1 MGVCA
6 ARDYPVRGLAG
17 HGGNVVEV
25 GIVVQYGCAVVL
37 GRGGGEQVHHAG
49 GAVLAC
55 GGEKR
60 LDLAGPAGDLVGAGE
75 LDQLTAYS
83 EDPLVSPGLAGR
95 VAQFQVDRHE
105 RRQHAVG
112 GQPPQPRLG
121 RRDPT
126 LDRVGRGVGQVQ
138 RRHRRAPRITSSS
151 RTVSARDR
159 GVDDLGVSLTVGRP
173 FAARMAGRG
182 PVPVVS
188 RRLPRPPPVLVAQ
201 A

>member
-1 MGVCA
+1 VCA

-95 VAQFQVDRHE
+95 VAQFQSRPSPA
-105 RRQHAVG
+105 RR
-112 GQPPQPRLG
+112 
-121 RRDPT
+121 RRP
-126 LDRVGRGVGQVQ
+126 
-138 RRHRRAPRITSSS
+138 
-151 RTVSARDR
+151 
-159 GVDDLGVSLTVGRP
+159 
-173 FAARMAGRG
+173 AAAAET
-182 PVPVVS
+182 
-188 RRLPRPPPVLVAQ
+188 RPPGSDTRSCRPRCRPGTASSPPGAAHHFVISNGQ
-201 A
+201 CS